1 MAEKLDDLRVFLLVA
16 ETGSFTKAA
25 AQLDVSQSALSYT
38 VRQLEDR
45 LQIKLL
51 ERTTRSVSTTAAG
64 EQLREQIIPLFAE
77 FDAKIENLA
86 AYRGTLGGS
95 LKITGNEHALTV
107 ALWDKFARFARAYPE
122 IALELDSQNRFAD
135 IVAERFDAGIRL
147 GEFVEKD
154 MIAVRVSP
162 DLQMAA
168 VAAPELLAR
177 IDTPATPH
185 DLAALPCLN
194 LRLPT
199 LGNTLSWEFCDP
211 QSGKT
216 VKIQPAAGFTA
227 NQNSLLLQAAR
238 AALGIAWLPRDM
250 VSPELASGA
259 LVEILP
265 DWAIRYEGYYLYY
278 PSRRAES
285 PLFQALIAALRED

>member
-1 MAEKLDDLRVFLLVA
+1 MAGKLDDLRVFLLVA

-25 AQLDVSQSALSYT
+25 AQLGVSQSALSYT
-38 VRQLEDR
+38 VRQLEER
-45 LQIKLL
+45 LKIKLL

-86 AYRGTLGGS
+86 A
-95 LKITGNEHALTV
+95 
-107 ALWDKFARFARAYPE
+107 
-122 IALELDSQNRFAD
+122 
-135 IVAERFDAGIRL
+135 
-147 GEFVEKD
+147 
-154 MIAVRVSP
+154 
-162 DLQMAA
+162 
-168 VAAPELLAR
+168 
-177 IDTPATPH
+177 
-185 DLAALPCLN
+185 LPCLN

-199 LGNTLSWEFCDP
+199 LGNALPWEFSEP
-211 QSGKT
+211 VSGKT
-216 VKIQPAAGFTA
+216 IKIQPAPGFTA

-250 VSPELASGA
+250 VSLELASGA

-265 DWAIRYEGYYLYY
+265 DWAMRYEGYYLYY

>member
-38 VRQLEDR
+38 VRQLEER
-45 LQIKLL
+45 LKIKLL

-64 EQLREQIIPLFAE
+64 EQLREQITPLFAAI
-77 FDAKIENLA
+77 DAKIENLA
-86 AYRGTLGGS
+86 AHRGTLGGR
-95 LKITGNEHALTV
+95 LRLTGNEHALAV
-107 ALWDKFARFARAYPE
+107 ALWDKLARFARAYPDVE
-122 IALELDSQNRFAD
+122 LELDGSNRFTD
-135 IVAERFDAGIRL
+135 IVAELFDAGIRL

-162 DLQMAA
+162 DLRMAT
-168 VAAPELLAR
+168 VAAPDLLTNITAPQ
-177 IDTPATPH
+177 TPA
-185 DLAALPCLN
+185 DLANLPCLN

-199 LGNTLSWEFCDP
+199 LGNTLPWEFRDP
-211 QSGKT
+211 ASGKT

-227 NQNSLLLQAAR
+227 NQNSLLLQAVR

-250 VSPELASGA
+250 AAVELASGD
-259 LVEILP
+259 LIEILS

>member
-1 MAEKLDDLRVFLLVA
+1 M
-16 ETGSFTKAA
+16 
-25 AQLDVSQSALSYT
+25 
-38 VRQLEDR
+38 
-45 LQIKLL
+45 
-51 ERTTRSVSTTAAG
+51 
-64 EQLREQIIPLFAE
+64 
-77 FDAKIENLA
+77 
-86 AYRGTLGGS
+86 
-95 LKITGNEHALTV
+95 
-107 ALWDKFARFARAYPE
+107 WDKFARFARAYPE
-122 IALELDSQNRFAD
+122 IALELDCSNRFAD

-162 DLQMAA
+162 DLQMTT
-168 VAAPELLAR
+168 VAAPALLSH
-177 IDTPATPH
+177 IDAPETPH

-250 VSPELASGA
+250 VSPELASGD
-259 LVEILP
+259 LLEILP
-265 DWAIRYEGYYLYY
+265 AWAIRYEGYYLYY

>member
-25 AQLDVSQSALSYT
+25 AQLGVSQSALSYT
-38 VRQLEDR
+38 VRQLEER

-51 ERTTRSVSTTAAG
+51 ERTTRSVSTTTAG
-64 EQLREQIIPLFAE
+64 EQLREQITPLFAE
-77 FDAKIENLA
+77 IDEKIENLA
-86 AYRGTLGGS
+86 THRGTLGGS
-95 LKITGNEHALTV
+95 LKITGNEHALAV
-107 ALWDKFARFARAYPE
+107 ALWDKFACFARAYPE
-122 IALELDSQNRFAD
+122 VALELDSQNRFAD

-154 MIAVRVSP
+154 MIAVRISP

-168 VAAPELLAR
+168 VAAPELLSR
-177 IDTPATPH
+177 IDMPETPH
-185 DLAALPCLN
+185 DLATLPCLN

-199 LGNTLSWEFCDP
+199 LGNTLPWEFSNP
-211 QSGKT
+211 ASGKT
-216 VKIQPAAGFTA
+216 VKIQPAPGFTV

-238 AALGIAWLPRDM
+238 SGVGIAWLPRDM
-250 VSPELASGA
+250 VEEDLRSNRLHG
-259 LVEILP
+259 ILS
-265 DWAIRYEGYYLYY
+265 DWAMRYEGYYLYY

-285 PLFQALIAALRED
+285 PIFQALIAELRES

>member
-1 MAEKLDDLRVFLLVA
+1 M
-16 ETGSFTKAA
+16 
-25 AQLDVSQSALSYT
+25 
-38 VRQLEDR
+38 RQLEER

-64 EQLREQIIPLFAE
+64 EQLREQITPLFAE
-77 FDAKIENLA
+77 IDAKIENLA

-95 LKITGNEHALTV
+95 LKITGNEHAFAV

-122 IALELDSQNRFAD
+122 VALELDSQNRFAD

-154 MIAVRVSP
+154 MIVVRISP

-168 VAAPELLAR
+168 VAAPELLSR
-177 IDTPATPH
+177 IDMPETPH
-185 DLAALPCLN
+185 DLATLPCLN

-199 LGNTLSWEFCDP
+199 LGNTLPWEFSNP
-211 QSGKT
+211 VSGKT
-216 VKIQPAAGFTA
+216 VKIQPAPGFTA

-238 AALGIAWLPRDM
+238 SGVGIAWLPRDM
-250 VSPELASGA
+250 VAEDLRSNRLH
-259 LVEILP
+259 EILS

-278 PSRRAES
+278 PSRRVES
-285 PLFQALIAALRED
+285 PIFQALIAELRES